1 MSQQTTRP
9 AGEGTGI
16 DLSQFDVAQ
25 VVFEATGGGHG
36 APPPNGGTDPSL
48 LPAPV
53 RDGTWVA
60 GDGRTPDGTDP
71 ADTFDPGT
79 ITDPL
84 RDFSLTTDPVM
95 PDNPLLPM
103 MEEEAKPDF
112 ANGGPEGA
120 AIGPGGAA
128 LVLALVLLGVGVV
141 AYNVNDD
148 VKASVDA
155 LAADIAS
162 AFDNWVSGG
171 GDDAEQPGPKKFTS
185 DPSKGKALK
194 DFDRLPQYMTDPDA
208 QGDATDGGAVLAQIF
223 ADLIGDRDPTGLA
236 TRPEGFGSGDGTLD
250 ALNGGRLD
258 RLGKLMDGLKG
269 YGVDATDGLTGE
281 EMMALSKALGFED
294 ALATMPFMAED
305 PQRVLFEASEVER
318 IAVATDTILT
328 IDLGGDWW

>member
-48 LPAPV
+48 LPPLV

-60 GDGRTPDGTDP
+60 GDGRTPDGTNP

-84 RDFSLTTDPVM
+84 RDISLTTDPVM
-95 PDNPLLPM
+95 PDNPLLPL
-103 MEEEAKPDF
+103 MEEEEKPHF

-120 AIGPGGAA
+120 EISAGGA
-128 LVLALVLLGVGVV
+128 LLLALALLGVGIA
-141 AYNVNDD
+141 AYKLSDD
-148 VKASVDA
+148 VKAAVDG

-162 AFDNWVSGG
+162 AFDKWVSGG
-171 GDDAEQPGPKKFTS
+171 DEAEPPATKKFNS
-185 DPSKGKALK
+185 NPLNGKTVK
-194 DFDRLPQYMTDPDA
+194 DFDKPPQYMTDPDA
-208 QGDATDGGAVLAQIF
+208 PGDATDGGAVLAKIF

-236 TRPEGFGSGDGTLD
+236 TGPEGFGSGDGTLD

-258 RLGKLMDGLKG
+258 RLGKLMDGLNG
-269 YGVDATDGLTGE
+269 FGVDASDGLTGE
-281 EMMALSKALGFED
+281 EMMALSKALGFEE
-294 ALATMPFMAED
+294 ALATMPFMAVD
-305 PQRVLFEASEVER
+305 PGRILLEASAVER

-328 IDLGGDWW
+328 LDLGGKDWW

>member
-16 DLSQFDVAQ
+16 DLSHLDPAQ

-36 APPPNGGTDPSL
+36 APPVNGGTDPSL
-48 LPAPV
+48 LPPLV

-84 RDFSLTTDPVM
+84 RDISLTTDPIM

-103 MEEEAKPDF
+103 MEEEEKPDF

-120 AIGPGGAA
+120 EIGAA
-128 LVLALVLLGVGVV
+128 GAFLLALALLGVGIA
-141 AYNVNDD
+141 AYNLSND
-148 VKASVDA
+148 VKAAVDG
-155 LAADIAS
+155 LAAEIVA
-162 AFDNWVSGG
+162 AFDEWVSGG
-171 GDDAEQPGPKKFTS
+171 GDDAEPPAGKKLNS
-185 DPSKGKALK
+185 NPLNGKSIK
-194 DFDRLPQYMTDPDA
+194 DFDKPSPYMTDPDA
-208 QGDATDGGAVLAQIF
+208 PGDATDGGAVLAKMF
-223 ADLIGDRDPTGLA
+223 AELIGDRDPTGLA
-236 TRPEGFGSGDGTLD
+236 TGPEGFGSGAGTLD
-250 ALNGGRLD
+250 ALNGGSLD

-269 YGVDATDGLTGE
+269 FGVDASDGLTGE
-281 EMMALSKALGFED
+281 EMIALSNALGFEE
-294 ALATMPFMAED
+294 ALANMPFMAED
-305 PQRVLFEASEVER
+305 PERILLEASAVER

-328 IDLGGDWW
+328 LDLGGKDWW